1 MTLSVSGLLSAPC
14 GKCVDVS
21 ERREDWTLKPNLA
34 HRPPLVC
41 SESTGLT
48 PVLLTPVSLTWAV
61 FLGASHPWVFGALED
76 GALWGVASDGFLQ
89 GFQFR
94 QS

>member
-1 MTLSVSGLLSAPC
+1 MTLSVSVLLSAPC
-14 GKCVDVS
+14 GKCVDVP
-21 ERREDWTLKPNLA
+21 ERWEDWTLKPSLA
-34 HRPPLVC
+34 NRRPLVC

-48 PVLLTPVSLTWAV
+48 PVLLTPVSLIWAV
-61 FLGASHPWVFGALED
+61 FLGTSHPWVFGALED